1 MSQIVSIG
9 TAVPDYQLKQSQVAD
24 WMVSQLH
31 LMGRDADRLRI
42 LYERS
47 AIDTRYSAIPDYG
60 CEPGDR
66 VLFPETA
73 DLEPFPGVSA
83 RMALF
88 HPPARELA
96 LASARQA
103 LERVRV
109 SLQPTHVISVT
120 CTGLAAPGLDIDLVT
135 GLDLPGSTIRTS
147 VNFMG
152 CYAAFHALKLADAF
166 CRADQEAVV
175 LVDAVE
181 LCTLHFQKLNEPDHL
196 LANSLFADGSA
207 SALIMSDQKARRLGL
222 PGLTISGF
230 WSELALHGRSDMA
243 WAIGDTGFL
252 MTLSSYIPDLV
263 KHGIGPLTDRVF
275 QAAGLTTSEIHHWAI
290 HPGGRKIL
298 ESTASALGLNPEKL
312 ASSFRVLRQ
321 FGNMSSP
328 TVLFVLKDLWDST
341 LNFDR
346 QETVFSAGFGPGL
359 TLESAVFKTIS

>member
-1 MSQIVSIG
+1 MSRLISIG
-9 TAVPDYQLKQSQVAD
+9 TAVPDYQLKQSQVAA
-24 WMVSQLH
+24 WMIGQLN
-31 LMGRDADRLRI
+31 LSGREADRLRI

-66 VLFPETA
+66 MLFPETS
-73 DLEPFPGVSA
+73 DLEPFPGVSE
-83 RMALF
+83 RMAIF

-166 CRADQEAVV
+166 CKADPEAVV

-207 SALIMSDQKARRLGL
+207 AAVIVSDEKARRLAL
-222 PGLTISGF
+222 PGLTIRGF
-230 WSELALHGRSDMA
+230 WSELAMHGRSDMA

-275 QAAGLTTSEIHHWAI
+275 SAAGLDTAQVNHWAI

-298 ESTASALGLNPEKL
+298 ESTASALGFHTDRLE
-312 ASSFRVLRQ
+312 SSFRVLRQ

-328 TVLFVLKDLWDST
+328 TVLFVLKDLWETALDFSHE
-341 LNFDR
+341 
-346 QETVFSAGFGPGL
+346 ETVFSAGFGPGL
-359 TLESAVFKTIS
+359 TLESAVFKTAK